1 MIYFKRARVLA
12 QDEGRIAL
20 RRITGP
26 RHPGAPPSCPS
37 ANAAASTLF
46 WDHARSQS
54 LFERERTRVGEF
66 GCRQRASERSFRRRD
81 QWKTA
86 SQERP
91 FRNCWKRIPA

>member
-26 RHPGAPPSCPS
+26 RHPRAPPSCPS
-37 ANAAASTLF
+37 ANAAASTLL